1 MVLKRLS
8 DSKSKLHNIDIPRSV
23 GLSSEPLEISLRHA
37 LIKFLNTIDYSFT
50 SYPESKDLEL
60 AVRNEI
66 LSFGIDLRPQWE
78 ADLRPQWEARL
89 RTSCALVGMAYIKHP
104 IEIQFSIAVC
114 NPFSFPNW
122 HPWLILVHTRSSLGS
137 VSLWMTAQIKKTRV
151 RSLHSS
157 TDTSH
162 ANHKSIPFSTIL
174 LHISTRYGGIII
186 P

>member
-1 MVLKRLS
+1 MGNLFSFLFSTKPEANQYVAL
-8 DSKSKLHNIDIPRSV
+8 PT
-23 GLSSEPLEISLRHA
+23 EPLEISLRRT
-37 LIKFLNTIDYSFT
+37 LIKFLNTINYSFT

-66 LSFGIDLRPQWE
+66 LSFGI
-78 ADLRPQWEARL
+78 DLRPQWEARL